1 MGQNEA
7 LGGKPSSSVE
17 AARRFVDAR
26 LSLQALPG
34 FPGTVPESLDQSYA
48 IQEIAI
54 SLWPDEIAGWKVGL
68 VPEPLR
74 ARLNAERVSGPIFNR
89 FVWPARAESLA
100 FPVFDGGFAA
110 VEGEFVLRL
119 GADAPAGRTDWT
131 AQDAIQLV
139 DAAFIGVETAGSPLA
154 TINALG
160 STVVASDFGNN
171 YGLILGPEIPDFRD
185 RASESM
191 TVETFIDG
199 VSVGRGT
206 AASIPGGPASALA
219 FLLGNLAARGRPARK
234 GDLISTGA
242 VTGVHDILAGQSA
255 RITFGAFGDILCH
268 AEMARPE
275 PA

>member
-1 MGQNEA
+1 LGQNEA
-7 LGGKPSSSVE
+7 DSKPPSPAEV
-17 AARRFVDAR
+17 ARQFVDAR
-26 LSLQALPG
+26 LASRSLPD
-34 FPGTVPESLDQSYA
+34 FPGKVPESLTESYA

-54 SLWPDEIAGWKVGL
+54 SLWPDKVAGWKVGL
-68 VPEPLR
+68 IPEPLR
-74 ARLNAERVSGPIFNR
+74 ERLAAERVSGPIFAR
-89 FVWPARAESLA
+89 AVWPAQSTSLS

-119 GADAPAGRTDWT
+119 GADAPASRTDWT
-131 AQDAIQLV
+131 AQDAAGLI

-154 TINALG
+154 TINVLG
-160 STVVASDFGNN
+160 STVVAADFGNN
-171 YGLILGPEIPDFRD
+171 HGLFLGPEIPGFWDRD
-185 RASESM
+185 SEDM

-219 FLLGNLAARGRPARK
+219 FLLNNLASRGRPARA

-242 VTGVHDILAGQSA
+242 VTGVHDIVAGQSA

-275 PA
+275 PV